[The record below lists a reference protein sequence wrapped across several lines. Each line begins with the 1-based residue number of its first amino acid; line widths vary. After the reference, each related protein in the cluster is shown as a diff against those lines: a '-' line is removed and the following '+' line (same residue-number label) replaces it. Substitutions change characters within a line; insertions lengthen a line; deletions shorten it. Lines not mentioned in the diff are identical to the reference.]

1 MPQAPPYDR
10 QNLQSNLGV
19 LTADLLEVALVDEER
34 DHRFHHPHRGRVWP
48 SIEQGQ
54 FGYCCRCRL
63 NGKHDL
69 ASTGRCPKDL
79 HAALNDEEYPG
90 AFLSFPEKHFIRRKT
105 LLDFAGLPPTPLEK
119 LESIDMLRLL
129 EHGYRVKMVRTKFN
143 TQAVDTPADLERVAG
158 LMESDPLLASY

>member
-1 MPQAPPYDR
+1 MSR
-10 QNLQSNLGV
+10 QPIPTASASCQSGFSHTQSYKQV
-19 LTADLLEVALVDEER
+19 CIIP
-34 DHRFHHPHRGRVWP
+34 F
-48 SIEQGQ
+48 
-54 FGYCCRCRL
+54 
-63 NGKHDL
+63 
-69 ASTGRCPKDL
+69 
-79 HAALNDEEYPG
+79 
-90 AFLSFPEKHFIRRKT
+90 RRKT